1 MEGHEWFWVGVGTE
15 STLPFFPSLPFV
27 YFKALGALRRG
38 TAKPPKKAL
47 PFPEPQTHISL

>member
-27 YFKALGALRRG
+27 YFKALGALCRG
-38 TAKPPKKAL
+38 AAKPPKKAL
-47 PFPEPQTHISL
+47 PFPEP